1 VPVRMSVAASV
12 VGDRAR
18 LPAPRDN
25 LVVAKS
31 QPDRLAPAL
40 TLAPLW
46 KRSLA
51 SIINVASVIGVAAAA
66 VPVVAAPIY
75 ALGEYDE
82 QALDRARARLDA
94 WRKRRSARS
103 SAARSL
109 GPIGLVWVIDGRNRP
124 SYGHRV
130 MGIRRVDASDG
141 GPITVTGIIV
151 HYVASE
157 LIRTLVPDESRVA
170 EEQRKERLR
179 AVTPE
184 LVALWKN
191 PSRTRLASARESLTL
206 LRKRRANPLA
216 PTLRTAAIRLAIHL
230 VPIVIFPRRQSL
242 PDFAAGIVTATS
254 GP

>member
-1 VPVRMSVAASV
+1 MAKSHPGR
-12 VGDRAR
+12 
-18 LPAPRDN
+18 PAPA
-25 LVVAKS
+25 V
-31 QPDRLAPAL
+31 

-51 SIINVASVIGVAAAA
+51 SIIDVASLVGVAAGA

-82 QALDRARARLDA
+82 QALERVRARLDA
-94 WRKRRSARS
+94 WRKKRSARS

-130 MGIRRVDASDG
+130 MGIRRVNASDG
-141 GPITVTGIIV
+141 GPVTVTGIIA

-157 LIRTLVPDESRVA
+157 VIRTLVPDESRVA

-179 AVTPE
+179 AVAPE

-191 PSRTRLASARESLTL
+191 PSGTRLTRARESLTL
-206 LRKRRANPLA
+206 LRKHRANPFA
-216 PTLRTAAIRLAIHL
+216 PTLRTAAVRLAIHL
-230 VPIVIFPRRQSL
+230 VPIAIFPRRQSL

-254 GP
+254 YP

>member
-1 VPVRMSVAASV
+1 VWVVAVSV

-18 LPAPRDN
+18 LPALRDN
-25 LVVAKS
+25 PVVARS
-31 QPDRLAPAL
+31 QPDGPAPVL

-66 VPVVAAPIY
+66 VPVVAEPIY

-82 QALDRARARLDA
+82 QALDRVRTRLDA
-94 WRKRRSARS
+94 WRTKRSARS
-103 SAARSL
+103 SARSL
-109 GPIGLVWVIDGRNRP
+109 GPIGLVWVIDGRNRR

-130 MGIRRVDASDG
+130 MGIRRVDAANG
-141 GPITVTGIIV
+141 GPVTVTGVIV

-179 AVTPE
+179 AVAPE
-184 LVALWKN
+184 LLALWKN
-191 PSRTRLASARESLTL
+191 GSGTRLTRSRESLRL
-206 LRKRRANPLA
+206 LRKHGANPFA

-254 GP
+254 DQ